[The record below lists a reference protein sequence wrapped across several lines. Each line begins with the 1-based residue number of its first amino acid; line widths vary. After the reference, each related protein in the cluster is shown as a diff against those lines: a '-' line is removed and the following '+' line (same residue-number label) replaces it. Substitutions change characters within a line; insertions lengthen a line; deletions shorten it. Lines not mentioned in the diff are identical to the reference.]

1 MDESDM
7 DDRYSDG
14 WSDGYD
20 AAWQEANYEI
30 ELLELRILEL
40 THDEAL

>member
-1 MDESDM
+1 MEQSDL

-14 WSDGYD
+14 WSDGWHE
-20 AAWQEANYEI
+20 AWSEAQQEI